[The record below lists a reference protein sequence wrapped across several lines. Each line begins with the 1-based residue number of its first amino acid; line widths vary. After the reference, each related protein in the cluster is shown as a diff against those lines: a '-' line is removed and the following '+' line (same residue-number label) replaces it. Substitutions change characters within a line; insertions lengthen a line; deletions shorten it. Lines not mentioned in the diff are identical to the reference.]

1 MALTNGN
8 IKALLTIHEAEFITT
23 PPTVIL
29 AVIFDF
35 CVKTRF
41 ISILQSTPESIAI
54 IDKKN
59 PALYLCVCS
68 TRFLH
73 SSHHIKKA
81 SEITHLRFKAVQPTR
96 QFSNPP
102 NKSHLFLLDSQ
113 WVAAGLRMKHLN
125 NTFLSPELRGNVGV
139 RNINRAG
146 EHTKETQIK
155 PNCNNYYPQPPLHIT
170 AEHPLCPRTKHK
182 YGPSRGLRASGRE
195 PGPRRLSLS

>member
-1 MALTNGN
+1 MSLTNGN

-41 ISILQSTPESIAI
+41 ISILQSTSESIAI

-59 PALYLCVCS
+59 PALFMCLLNSFFTQFALCK
-68 TRFLH
+68 R
-73 SSHHIKKA
+73 A
-81 SEITHLRFKAVQPTR
+81 SEITHLQFKAVQPTR

-113 WVAAGLRMKHLN
+113 WVAAGLSVKHLN

-182 YGPSRGLRASGRE
+182 YGPSRGLRAAGSRDRGGCR
-195 PGPRRLSLS
+195 

>member
-29 AVIFDF
+29 ALIFDF

-73 SSHHIKKA
+73 SLHHVKRPLK
-81 SEITHLRFKAVQPTR
+81 LPTYDLKPFNR
-96 QFSNPP
+96 P
-102 NKSHLFLLDSQ
+102 
-113 WVAAGLRMKHLN
+113 
-125 NTFLSPELRGNVGV
+125 GNF
-139 RNINRAG
+139 RILQIN
-146 EHTKETQIK
+146 HTYFYLTVSGWQ
-155 PNCNNYYPQPPLHIT
+155 
-170 AEHPLCPRTKHK
+170 
-182 YGPSRGLRASGRE
+182 RASV
-195 PGPRRLSLS
+195 